1 MITIDCT
8 GIENKQQLHRL
19 LARELSFP
27 DYYGHNLDALF
38 DCLTDI
44 RRETTV
50 KLEGWMGLGEWKDG
64 FTAVF
69 TDAAMEDPHLDIIF
83 A

>member
-1 MITIDCT
+1 MKEIDCT
-8 GIENKQQLHRL
+8 GIENKEQLHEL
-19 LARELSFP
+19 LARALSFP

-44 RRETTV
+44 RYKTAI
-50 KLEGWMGLGEWKDG
+50 KLMGWMELGEWKNG

-69 TDAAMEDPHLDIIF
+69 MDAGIENPNLDIIF